1 MKKTIQQISEDFS
14 RHHFE
19 QTYPFLSN
27 TVEWHLIGD
36 KVLVGKDS
44 IMEACNQSAQY
55 LKGVKTQFKKFKTVK
70 SDKSVVI
77 DSLAD
82 YIDENNA
89 ITTVASCDIYE
100 FVGGQLAQITSYC
113 IEISK

>member
-1 MKKTIQQISEDFS
+1 MKKTIKQISEDFS

-19 QTYPFLSN
+19 QTYPFLSDSI
-27 TVEWHLIGD
+27 EWHLIGD

-44 IMEACNQSAQY
+44 IMETCNQSAQY
-55 LKGVKTQFKKFKTVK
+55 LKGVKTQFKKFNIVK
-70 SDKSVVI
+70 NDKSVVI

-89 ITTVASCDIYE
+89 ITTVASCDIYA
-100 FVGGQLAQITSYC
+100 FVGAQLTQITSYC
-113 IEISK
+113 IEILK

>member
-1 MKKTIQQISEDFS
+1 MKKTIKQMSEDFS

-19 QTYPFLSN
+19 QTYPFILE

-36 KVLVGKDS
+36 KVLVGKNH

-55 LKGVKTQFKKFKTVK
+55 LKGVRTHFKKFKTIK
-70 SDKSVVI
+70 SNNCVVI

-82 YIDENNA
+82 YVDENDA
-89 ITTVASCDIYE
+89 VTTVASCDIYE
-100 FVGGQLAQITSYC
+100 FIGEQLAKITSYC